1 MSSPSMPPPKSSSRR
16 PKSANARKSSFSPA
30 AKKRTPRPSGGGGSV
45 PKATSPTSGSLPFS
59 MNPDAHLSREEMQQS
74 HQQSMGLV
82 PTDPSPVSTRQE
94 QNTKGAFSALVHI
107 RHSTMREWICQPH
120 PPTLLSS
127 LMGKGA
133 MEEDDLRFVVAP
145 SREGGHRLL
154 ATSCLRL
161 IKEEVSRVQGTT
173 SKDATTQQEQ
183 REKEVHWVA
192 GTMESTP
199 MMTITDPI
207 SYSSRRWAY
216 HSTQFLLSIDI
227 GKRSS
232 IYLSIASTRG
242 SRWVELR
249 DELIEFFSGPLLWWV
264 DACYSRNWTSDA
276 IGGLKQLRRVLQK
289 YPSEEGVT
297 PIIQEIVQWCSET
310 IVLLEKPDALTTTSE
325 EEGIVAFPLVWK
337 HHSQEFLVRA
347 ELKERQKAAAKTA
360 ASSYQGGP
368 GSLLSHD
375 HSHEEEHDEL
385 PPVPP
390 LPDSLQ
396 GGTGSTHSA
405 GTTGGSCVESTKAR
419 SSGSRGASSAMADD
433 KDVPAA
439 STGPTSSPT
448 KAKNEA
454 EAGQNTTQK
463 PRQPKQTVGATEK
476 SPISSPDVGVPSDE
490 GREISNH
497 RAHAHALATPI
508 LAPSDSRKRNQSQPE
523 RAYGRLSGQYP
534 GNAPDLFPAITFLQG
549 LGKRSST
556 PAGTPISPADPRST
570 YRYSPTTTSS
580 PVVDMKKESGDEKAE
595 KTNAPPPSSSKL
607 TPQPLPSKGEPSI
620 SDMSDLLAMVNF
632 D

>member
-1 MSSPSMPPPKSSSRR
+1 MV
-16 PKSANARKSSFSPA
+16 
-30 AKKRTPRPSGGGGSV
+30 GG
-45 PKATSPTSGSLPFS
+45 
-59 MNPDAHLSREEMQQS
+59 
-74 HQQSMGLV
+74 
-82 PTDPSPVSTRQE
+82 
-94 QNTKGAFSALVHI
+94 
-107 RHSTMREWICQPH
+107 
-120 PPTLLSS
+120 
-127 LMGKGA
+127 
-133 MEEDDLRFVVAP
+133 
-145 SREGGHRLL
+145 RLL
-154 ATSCLRL
+154 F
-161 IKEEVSRVQGTT
+161 
-173 SKDATTQQEQ
+173 QELDI
-183 REKEVHWVA
+183 RCYWWSEAAPE
-192 GTMESTP
+192 G
-199 MMTITDPI
+199 
-207 SYSSRRWAY
+207 SS
-216 HSTQFLLSIDI
+216 
-227 GKRSS
+227 
-232 IYLSIASTRG
+232 
-242 SRWVELR
+242 
-249 DELIEFFSGPLLWWV
+249 
-264 DACYSRNWTSDA
+264 
-276 IGGLKQLRRVLQK
+276 
-289 YPSEEGVT
+289 
-297 PIIQEIVQWCSET
+297 
-310 IVLLEKPDALTTTSE
+310 